1 MQIQAG
7 KFKGQKLLSP
17 PSSSQTRPLTGLA
30 KKSLFDTIS
39 AWLEGARV
47 LDLYAGTGTMG
58 LEALSRGAD
67 RCYLAE
73 KDPRVVSR
81 LKRNIH
87 QLDMED
93 RAEVW
98 VGDIHKHLPQWLGA
112 LKSPMD
118 LVFIDPPFAASGTWD
133 LEEKVPALFAPV
145 ASHLAGDG
153 LVVLRMP
160 PRFELPEK
168 VGPLEV
174 VRRRRKGSMG
184 LFYLQKP
191 GAP

>member
-17 PSSSQTRPLTGLA
+17 PSAAQTRPLTGLA

-47 LDLYAGTGTMG
+47 LDLYAGSGTMG

-67 RCYLAE
+67 CCYLAE
-73 KDPRVVSR
+73 KDPKVVSR
-81 LKRNIH
+81 LKRNIQ
-87 QLDMED
+87 QLGLED
-93 RAEVW
+93 QAQIW
-98 VGDIHKHLPQWLGA
+98 VGDIHKHLSQWLRP
-112 LKSPMD
+112 LKSPLD
-118 LVFIDPPFAASGTWD
+118 LVFIDPPFAASGNWD
-133 LEEKVPALFAPV
+133 LEEMGQALFAPV

-160 PRFELPEK
+160 PKFELPER

-174 VRRRRKGSMG
+174 VRRRKKGSMG
-184 LFYLQKP
+184 IFYLQKP